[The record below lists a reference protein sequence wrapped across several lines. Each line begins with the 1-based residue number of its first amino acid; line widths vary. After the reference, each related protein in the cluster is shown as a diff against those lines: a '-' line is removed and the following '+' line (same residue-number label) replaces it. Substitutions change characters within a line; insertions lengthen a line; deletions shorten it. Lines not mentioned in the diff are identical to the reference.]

1 MLPQSSSF
9 ASAVLR
15 QWVLAACLGEVG
27 PSFLQA
33 SLLQGL
39 LSAAAHSHLL
49 PIASAVSTKQWV
61 MAGGN
66 GVGSLILLL
75 PLNC

>member
-1 MLPQSSSF
+1 M
-9 ASAVLR
+9 
-15 QWVLAACLGEVG
+15 LAACLGESG
-27 PSFLQA
+27 PSFLEA
-33 SLLQGL
+33 SLLQSL
-39 LSAAAHSHLL
+39 LSAATHSHLL
-49 PIASAVSTKQWV
+49 SMASAVSTKQWV